1 VRILD
6 ELEPGALYSL
16 WRASV
21 GQYVL
26 DEKRKEELFADHIIW
41 DDFPTQPGEVR
52 SQYCKINLALVL
64 SVMVVL
70 GCLCWHSSTGGRHE
84 VAGAQSVRCSAGR
97 IIGNVFPAQPSEV
110 PSPGRVGAHL
120 CFVSAVDSRL

>member
-41 DDFPTQPGEVR
+41 DDFPTQPGEVG
-52 SQYCKINLALVL
+52 S
-64 SVMVVL
+64 
-70 GCLCWHSSTGGRHE
+70 
-84 VAGAQSVRCSAGR
+84 
-97 IIGNVFPAQPSEV
+97 FV
-110 PSPGRVGAHL
+110 PL
-120 CFVSAVDSRL
+120 